1 MLRDAEAQVKLPAL
15 TKNGIVSGYIKNELW
30 KGLGWSTLGFALG
43 HLSVPKLFKHYPNL
57 KVLGFL
63 KDKTLRNSLAAVI
76 YLFPHL
82 FNFFTYQKLS
92 KTINFQEFEVGDHK
106 SSLKSYTKF
115 YFRPNPLKI
124 LMKRLLEID
133 NTSRE
138 NNSIYVELVK
148 TLSIKNLTQ
157 LINYLCELGLKDN
170 EIENKTDPVVN
181 NIRLQIGTTIEGKI
195 DSLDENTLVDF
206 ARYYT
211 LLSSSKRE
219 DELNNAKSI
228 KERVVGK
235 LDTMFLAIIQI
246 KDLNLMYNFLYS
258 FKAPEMYKKLFAFSV
273 EQINKN
279 VHSETQ
285 QRSITCALIILSLL
299 FVEVDLAGGV
309 NLQNCIALG
318 HKIKTEKIPYSDYL
332 RAVGEVS
339 NIIENE
345 KVYDY
350 FLLPMK
356 LAIPFFSHEKRD
368 EQVLAWYLV
377 YMYKLSKLSLENEQ
391 AVKVLL
397 DRQKN
402 FLNALIAQFDEKEGG
417 MIEKFSEKF
426 TKFIGDFQTDTPW
439 QQYIIEMWE
448 TLKPQIRK
456 KA

>member
-1 MLRDAEAQVKLPAL
+1 M
-15 TKNGIVSGYIKNELW
+15 
-30 KGLGWSTLGFALG
+30 
-43 HLSVPKLFKHYPNL
+43 
-57 KVLGFL
+57 
-63 KDKTLRNSLAAVI
+63 
-76 YLFPHL
+76 
-82 FNFFTYQKLS
+82 
-92 KTINFQEFEVGDHK
+92 
-106 SSLKSYTKF
+106 
-115 YFRPNPLKI
+115 
-124 LMKRLLEID
+124 
-133 NTSRE
+133 
-138 NNSIYVELVK
+138 
-148 TLSIKNLTQ
+148 
-157 LINYLCELGLKDN
+157 
-170 EIENKTDPVVN
+170 
-181 NIRLQIGTTIEGKI
+181 
-195 DSLDENTLVDF
+195 
-206 ARYYT
+206 
-211 LLSSSKRE
+211 LSSSKRE

-235 LDTMFLAIIQI
+235 LDTMFFAIIQI

-318 HKIKTEKIPYSDYL
+318 HKIKAEKIPYSDYL

-402 FLNALIAQFDEKEGG
+402 FLNALIAQFDEKAGG